1 LALMRRQPSIQYRRS
16 ALEDI
21 YVVGVGMTPF
31 GRHLNKDIKQL
42 TREAT
47 EAALLDAGI
56 RREDLQAAFFG
67 NTSQGHMDGQH
78 MIRGQI
84 ALRAMG
90 IGRIPVV
97 NVENACASGSSAFV
111 LACNHVRSGAG
122 EVALAIGSEKMF
134 TADKQK
140 MFSVFDSAW
149 DLSRAGEIRENL
161 MLLGRDVVVPEGSTS
176 PKPYSVF
183 MDVYAAF
190 ARSHMRSFGTTQR
203 QLAAVS
209 AKNHAHSVHNP
220 LSQYQVAYSI
230 EDVLGAPPIT
240 YPLTLPMCSPVSDG
254 AAAVIVCSRSA
265 LQRLGID
272 TRRAIRVLAALVQS
286 GSDRSEDDHASHC
299 TALAARRAYE
309 LAGVGPDDIS
319 VAEVHDATAM
329 GEIIQSENLG
339 FCEFGQGGVIAERGD
354 TRIGGRIPINPSG
367 GLESKGHPVGATGLA
382 QVHELVTQL
391 RAEAGTRQVDGARI
405 ALAENGGG
413 LEGIEEAVACITIL
427 AR

>member
-1 LALMRRQPSIQYRRS
+1 
-16 ALEDI
+16 
-21 YVVGVGMTPF
+21 
-31 GRHLNKDIKQL
+31 
-42 TREAT
+42 
-47 EAALLDAGI
+47 
-56 RREDLQAAFFG
+56 
-67 NTSQGHMDGQH
+67 

-84 ALRAMG
+84 VLRAMG
-90 IGRIPVV
+90 IGRVPVV

-122 EVALAIGSEKMF
+122 EVALALGAEKMVSI
-134 TADKQK
+134 DKAR

-149 DLSRAGEIRENL
+149 DVTRAPQIREAL
-161 MLLGRDVVVPEGSTS
+161 MHLGRDVAVPEGATS

-190 ARSHMRSFGTTQR
+190 ARSHMRQFGTTQR

-220 LSQYQVAYSI
+220 LSQYRAAYTI
-230 EDVLGAPPIT
+230 DEVLAAPPIT

-254 AAAVIVCSRSA
+254 AAAAIVCTRAA
-265 LQRLGID
+265 LKRLRID
-272 TRRAIRVLAALVQS
+272 ERRAVKVLASLVQS
-286 GSDRSEDDHASHC
+286 GSDRSEDQYMDHC
-299 TALAARRAYE
+299 TAVAARRAYE
-309 LAGVGPDDIS
+309 LAGVGPEDIS

-354 TRIGGRIPINPSG
+354 TRIGGRIPVNTSG
-367 GLESKGHPVGATGLA
+367 GLESKGHPVGATGLG
-382 QVHELVTQL
+382 QIHELVMQL
-391 RAEAGTRQVDGARI
+391 RGEAGLRQVEGARL

-427 AR
+427 GR